1 VRRSLHQLAYLIT
14 AFLALLAVWALL
26 EAAWSV
32 VFSSPDVTISAWG
45 VEGVEPVLAPGSLD
59 PRQAMRDTQQAASQ
73 SGAVIGA
80 GSMEQLEATVISVRV
95 VDGQAEVA
103 AGVVNRTDAPLDLD
117 LETLLTFVDDATMT
131 SYSGGSQPFTLA
143 SHETQTITL
152 DVPVGPGTKLTAFF
166 HAPNGERW
174 EVAFTVP
181 N

>member
-1 VRRSLHQLAYLIT
+1 MRRSLHQLAYLIT
-14 AFLALLAVWALL
+14 AILALLAVWALL
-26 EAAWSV
+26 EAAWSA
-32 VFSSPDVTISAWG
+32 VFAAPDVIISPWG
-45 VEGVEPVLAPGSLD
+45 VDGIEPVLAPEALD
-59 PRQAMRDTQQAASQ
+59 PQQAMMDTQQRASQ
-73 SGAVIGA
+73 SGAVIGT

-95 VDGQAEVA
+95 VDGQAEVVA
-103 AGVVNRTDAPLDLD
+103 SVVNRTDAPLDLD

-174 EVAFTVP
+174 AVDFTVP